1 VNSILTEIVENKK
14 VEVGENKKNIRL
26 EILKE
31 KIKTLPKTRGFKKAL
46 SLKKFSIIAEVKKAS
61 PSKGIIRE
69 DFDPVR
75 IAKIYEKGK
84 VDAIS
89 VLTDNKYFKGDI
101 LYLKSIKKAVSLPIL
116 RKDFIIDEYQIYESR
131 YYYADAILLIVAI
144 LSEKK
149 LKHFIELAR
158 KLNLDCLVEVH
169 SKSEIQKAIK
179 CNAEIIGI
187 NNRDLN
193 TFKTDLRTTENLIK
207 YIPKDKIVVS
217 ESGINKKSDVEYLKN
232 LGVNAVLV
240 GEAFMKSRNIL
251 KVIKRLF

>member
-1 VNSILTEIVENKK
+1 MNSILTEIVENKK

-31 KIKTLPKTRGFKKAL
+31 KIKILPKTRGFKKAL

-75 IAKIYEKGK
+75 IAKIYERGK

-101 LYLKSIKKAVSLPIL
+101 IYLKSIKKAVSLPIL

-131 YYYADAILLIVAI
+131 YYYADAILLVVAI

-193 TFKTDLRTTENLIK
+193 TFKTDLKTTENLIK